1 MTLDHKRLDVTEVPP
16 NFTARSYGE
25 ERAGYVYA
33 YVYEYGEEENRT
45 LIRPPVVKG
54 RTSRVGRSG
63 VALVVGEARRVKRRR
78 RLT

>member
-33 YVYEYGEEENRT
+33 YVYE
-45 LIRPPVVKG
+45 
-54 RTSRVGRSG
+54 
-63 VALVVGEARRVKRRR
+63 
-78 RLT
+78 